1 MFIFLINATL
11 FYLLRLFVTMS
22 DASGSHIQPIPTLPF
37 ATNAPTISLPRDP
50 IWRNYVVIDKDADRN
65 FIVTCNWCSRQ
76 FSMKL
81 SRAREHLDGFGKKVR
96 KNKFSSFCNC
106 YIVVDVT
113 VVCYCS
119 IIIVLSSLLPCVLS
133 SVRVI
138 GKES

>member
-1 MFIFLINATL
+1 
-11 FYLLRLFVTMS
+11 MS
-22 DASGSHIQPIPTLPF
+22 DASGSHIEPIPTLPF

-50 IWRNYVVIDKDADRN
+50 IWRNYVVIGKDANRG

-76 FSMKL
+76 CSMKL
-81 SRAREHLDGFGKKVR
+81 SRAREHLGGYGKKV
-96 KNKFSSFCNC
+96 KKTKFSSFCKY

-119 IIIVLSSLLPCVLS
+119 IINVLSSLLSCVLS

-138 GKES
+138 GRES

>member
-1 MFIFLINATL
+1 MI
-11 FYLLRLFVTMS
+11 
-22 DASGSHIQPIPTLPF
+22 G
-37 ATNAPTISLPRDP
+37 
-50 IWRNYVVIDKDADRN
+50 KDANRN

-81 SRAREHLDGFGKKVR
+81 SRAREHLGGYDKKV
-96 KNKFSSFCNC
+96 KKTIFCSFCNY
-106 YIVVDVT
+106 YIVVGVT

-119 IIIVLSSLLPCVLS
+119 IIIVLSSLLSCVLS